1 MTCFREERDKLN
13 LWIAYLTL
21 ENRHGTPEKVNAIL
35 TRALGN
41 CDGVKVY
48 QRLACDVYE
57 KNEQFEVKINPA
69 YFFVRFIDMCSRK
82 LMLRLRY

>member
-1 MTCFREERDKLN
+1 L
-13 LWIAYLTL
+13 
-21 ENRHGTPEKVNAIL
+21 IL

-57 KNEQFEVKINPA
+57 KNEQFEVKKFLQNNNNLFNFP
-69 YFFVRFIDMCSRK
+69 
-82 LMLRLRY
+82 

>member
-1 MTCFREERDKLN
+1 MN
-13 LWIAYLTL
+13 S
-21 ENRHGTPEKVNAIL
+21 IL

-57 KNEQFEVKINPA
+57 KNEQFEVKI
-69 YFFVRFIDMCSRK
+69 FSRISNNLIQFK
-82 LMLRLRY
+82 IFCFRMLMEHLVY